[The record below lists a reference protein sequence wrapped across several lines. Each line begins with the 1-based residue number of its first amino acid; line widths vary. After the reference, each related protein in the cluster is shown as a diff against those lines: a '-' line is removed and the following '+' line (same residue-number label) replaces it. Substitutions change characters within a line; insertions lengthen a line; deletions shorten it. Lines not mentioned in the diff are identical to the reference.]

1 MVPKFRAW
9 DKEENLWIKVASL
22 VFDEEGEM
30 WYLGPVMDDFNPVY
44 YENELGKTWEIMQ
57 STGLK
62 DKNGVEIFEGDCFA
76 KAFQMIE
83 IPTGRTFLKDEIGVV
98 KFIDG
103 QFDCHIDGWGSE
115 PLTDVLGYQNTN
127 DDHWKDGLVIGN
139 IYENPELL
147 EQANES

>member
-62 DKNGVEIFEGDCFA
+62 DKNGVEIFEGDLVKKFSNINKFTDDFAEDIEPTYGTTSIVRDGACF
-76 KAFQMIE
+76 K
-83 IPTGRTFLKDEIGVV
+83 TTFKGEPSLVLNQNSISLVEHMEVV
-98 KFIDG
+98 
-103 QFDCHIDGWGSE
+103 
-115 PLTDVLGYQNTN
+115 
-127 DDHWKDGLVIGN
+127 GN

-147 EQANES
+147 EQANEN

>member
-62 DKNGVEIFEGDCFA
+62 DKNGVEIFEA
-76 KAFQMIE
+76 
-83 IPTGRTFLKDEIGVV
+83 
-98 KFIDG
+98 
-103 QFDCHIDGWGSE
+103 
-115 PLTDVLGYQNTN
+115 DVLKNTRN
-127 DDHWKDGLVIGN
+127 GKIRRVHWNPSCASFHLSKHGIEESKVEYWGLSNPQWSYEIIGN

-147 EQANES
+147 EQADEN

>member
-30 WYLGPVMDDFNPVY
+30 WYLGPIMDDFNPVY

-62 DKNGVEIFEGDCFA
+62 DKNGVEIFEA
-76 KAFQMIE
+76 
-83 IPTGRTFLKDEIGVV
+83 
-98 KFIDG
+98 
-103 QFDCHIDGWGSE
+103 
-115 PLTDVLGYQNTN
+115 DVLKNTRN
-127 DDHWKDGLVIGN
+127 GKIRRVHWNPSCASFHLSKHGIEESKVEYWSLSNPQWSYEIIGN

-147 EQANES
+147 EQADEN

>member
-9 DKEENLWIKVASL
+9 DKEGKLWIKVASL

-62 DKNGVEIFEGDCFA
+62 DKNGVEVFQGDIVRCTRGCPHEVVWLQEYAGMYVGGMPAWYLSGLSEGYA
-76 KAFQMIE
+76 WTGEEE
-83 IPTGRTFLKDEIGVV
+83 I
-98 KFIDG
+98 
-103 QFDCHIDGWGSE
+103 
-115 PLTDVLGYQNTN
+115 
-127 DDHWKDGLVIGN
+127 IGN

-147 EQANES
+147 DQANES

>member
-62 DKNGVEIFEGDCFA
+62 DKNGVEIFEA
-76 KAFQMIE
+76 
-83 IPTGRTFLKDEIGVV
+83 
-98 KFIDG
+98 
-103 QFDCHIDGWGSE
+103 
-115 PLTDVLGYQNTN
+115 DVLKNTRN
-127 DDHWKDGLVIGN
+127 GKIRRVHWNPSCASFHLSKHGIEESKVEYWSLSNPQWSYEIIGN

-147 EQANES
+147 EQADEN

>member
-62 DKNGVEIFEGDCFA
+62 DKNDVEIFEGDIVSVRNHP
-76 KAFQMIE
+76 FQKTEKSGAGIE
-83 IPTGRTFLKDEIGVV
+83 I
-98 KFIDG
+98 DG
-103 QFDCHIDGWGSE
+103 DYAISWNEGD
-115 PLTDVLGYQNTN
+115 LTWCAGNLLLARLNPYVT
-127 DDHWKDGLVIGN
+127 VSGN

-147 EQANES
+147 NQSNES

>member
-62 DKNGVEIFEGDCFA
+62 DKNGVEIFEGDIVSVRNHP
-76 KAFQMIE
+76 FQKTEKSGAGIE
-83 IPTGRTFLKDEIGVV
+83 IDGDYAISWNEGDLTWCAGNLLLARLKPYVTV
-98 KFIDG
+98 A
-103 QFDCHIDGWGSE
+103 
-115 PLTDVLGYQNTN
+115 
-127 DDHWKDGLVIGN
+127 GN